1 MRIDRY
7 AYAVD
12 RRVII
17 IVVVGEQNGSQS
29 PDNRR
34 CVKKTRCSE
43 RTYCTGRSKRNAVNI
58 YIYLYSFNGTIIVR
72 FGNRDDCAVRMII
85 VIYTGNILSLLRMLA
100 TRA

>member
-34 CVKKTRCSE
+34 CVKKTRCSV
-43 RTYCTGRSKRNAVNI
+43 RTYCTGRSKRNAVSIYKYI
-58 YIYLYSFNGTIIVR
+58 YIYLYSYNGTIIVR
-72 FGNRDDCAVRMII
+72 FGNRDDCTVRMIT
-85 VIYTGNILSLLRMLA
+85 VIYTGNILSLLRV
-100 TRA
+100 